1 MNIEELR
8 KYRIQAALP
17 FFNNQSQGIAL
28 FDLVGTF
35 LIAYLIKINFLTNGL
50 VQIRNDIYFIYV
62 IYLGLLIHVLI
73 NQNTFLNTQIFNNEL
88 NIYKILLFA
97 SAIYIHFN

>member
-35 LIAYLIKINFLTNGL
+35 LIAYLIKINT
-50 VQIRNDIYFIYV
+50 V
-62 IYLGLLIHVLI
+62 
-73 NQNTFLNTQIFNNEL
+73 
-88 NIYKILLFA
+88 
-97 SAIYIHFN
+97 